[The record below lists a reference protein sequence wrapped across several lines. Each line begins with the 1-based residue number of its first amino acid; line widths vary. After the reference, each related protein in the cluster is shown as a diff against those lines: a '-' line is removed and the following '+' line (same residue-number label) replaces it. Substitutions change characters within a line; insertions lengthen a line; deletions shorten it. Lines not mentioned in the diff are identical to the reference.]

1 MKVQII
7 AIATLGACTL
17 FAGPHHGHHGGNDG
31 VRLAADII
39 HLIGVAVNIVNPPT
53 TTVVTT
59 AAVPQTYTYV
69 VYNGVN
75 VPYCNGFYFVNNAW
89 VWRGCGPA
97 PCPPPRIRPVPHAY
111 RVPRPHPAPVAHR
124 TPPPAPR
131 PHPAPAPAP
140 RAHRR

>member
-1 MKVQII
+1 MKAQII

-17 FAGPHHGHHGGNDG
+17 FAGPHHGHHGNDG

-39 HLIGVAVNIVNPPT
+39 HLVGAAVRIVNPPT
-53 TTVVTT
+53 ATVVTT
-59 AAVPQTYTYV
+59 VAPETYTYV

-75 VPYCNGFYFVNNAW
+75 VPYCNGYYFVNNAW
-89 VWRGCGPA
+89 AWRGCGPA

-111 RVPRPHPAPVAHR
+111 RVPRPHAHR
-124 TPPPAPR
+124 MPPPPPAR
-131 PHPAPAPAP
+131 RGPAPRGPAP